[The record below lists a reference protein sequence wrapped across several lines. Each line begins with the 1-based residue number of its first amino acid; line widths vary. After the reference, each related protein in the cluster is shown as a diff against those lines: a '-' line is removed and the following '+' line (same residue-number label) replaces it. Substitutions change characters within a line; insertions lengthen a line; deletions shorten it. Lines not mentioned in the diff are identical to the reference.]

1 MRVRPFRAYY
11 AFNSSRGAEMASF
24 NVVFGPNTETTA
36 IANIKNQSDLAV
48 TTSDGQIT
56 LYAKTAQQVKIFK
69 ATGGQ
74 VVALQLNAGAV
85 YTLPVAA
92 GVYVINGVKITV
104 K

>member
-1 MRVRPFRAYY
+1 MLNIVFVYC
-11 AFNSSRGAEMASF
+11 
-24 NVVFGPNTETTA
+24 VVFGPNTETTA